1 MMERMLNGYIMLTL
15 LLCIMAWASFA
26 SVNELKVA
34 NKDCCEKGTCGQT
47 GVDRAVWWTTLGV
60 GVLTTIFLLYHVVHD
75 LIDAHHYIKSKLPPA
90 KLPTTAPAAAA
101 PAGAAAPFPQSLF
114 GY

>member
-1 MMERMLNGYIMLTL
+1 MMERMLNGYVMLTL
-15 LLCIMAWASFA
+15 VLCIMAWTSFA

-60 GVLTTIFLLYHVVHD
+60 GVLTTIFLLYHLIKDIMDVH
-75 LIDAHHYIKSKLPPA
+75 HRIKSNLSASKPVADPKPAVWPP
-90 KLPTTAPAAAA
+90 PN
-101 PAGAAAPFPQSLF
+101 GASNF